1 MSPSSVRDRAP
12 DDASAVVTVSRVLVV
27 NAGSTSV
34 KLRML
39 GEHPRP
45 ERSTD
50 LDRAD
55 DLSSGLEEFLAHG
68 PPPDAAGHR
77 VVHGGDRFVGPTVLD
92 AQVRADLD
100 ALTSLAPLH
109 NPPALDAIDEL
120 ARLRPDLPAVACFD
134 TAFHQGLPTAAS
146 TYAFPE
152 AWRDLGVHKFGFHG
166 LSCAWSTR
174 RAAALLGRAVSELRL
189 VICHLGGGAS
199 VTAVDGG
206 RSVDTT
212 MGFTPTAGL
221 VMATRP
227 GDVDAGALMWL
238 QRQHGI
244 TVEEMDRAVE
254 QESGLRALSGT
265 TGDLK
270 ELVDRRHQGEAA
282 ATLAVD
288 VYVHRLVGS
297 IAAIA
302 AALGGFDALVFTGGV
317 GEHSA
322 EIRAEVAERLG
333 WLGVSID
340 AGANDP
346 QSDGGLPDRDLSAPD
361 ASRRTLVIEAREDLV
376 IAEET
381 RLALRSP
388 V

>member
-1 MSPSSVRDRAP
+1 
-12 DDASAVVTVSRVLVV
+12 
-27 NAGSTSV
+27 
-34 KLRML
+34 
-39 GEHPRP
+39 
-45 ERSTD
+45 
-50 LDRAD
+50 
-55 DLSSGLEEFLAHG
+55 
-68 PPPDAAGHR
+68 
-77 VVHGGDRFVGPTVLD
+77 
-92 AQVRADLD
+92 
-100 ALTSLAPLH
+100 
-109 NPPALDAIDEL
+109 
-120 ARLRPDLPAVACFD
+120 
-134 TAFHQGLPTAAS
+134 
-146 TYAFPE
+146 
-152 AWRDLGVHKFGFHG
+152 
-166 LSCAWSTR
+166 
-174 RAAALLGRAVSELRL
+174 
-189 VICHLGGGAS
+189 
-199 VTAVDGG
+199 
-206 RSVDTT
+206 
-212 MGFTPTAGL
+212 
-221 VMATRP
+221 MATRP